1 LIGCSGGFSGRNGS
15 RCRLL
20 MNEEKSYRGERE
32 GLDYAHLLLE
42 VVGWLLVMGM
52 AVVNPAVEVLVAERR
67 GGEK

>member
-1 LIGCSGGFSGRNGS
+1 
-15 RCRLL
+15 